1 MRLGAATVA
10 TAALGIALGA
20 ASGAA
25 GAPSVLAKLP
35 AGADAR
41 DVARDAGVT
50 LARSFPRIGWAEF
63 EVPPGDA
70 ADARERLLDD
80 PRVFRLD
87 YQRRGESLETE
98 VVPADPYTTRPPVFS
113 VGGLRTDYH
122 WQQARFFEAW
132 DLGRASARTRVA
144 VIDSEIDI
152 AHPDIAPK
160 VAAAYNAERQHPATY
175 RTPDVR
181 ASDAQIAGVGVGDND
196 LHGSHVAGLAAAATD
211 NGVGVSGA
219 GFAASL
225 MAVKVTLTVP
235 AGPSGDATFVG
246 NAVEGIVWAAD
257 SGAEVLNMSFGTTTY
272 HQALADAVAYAA
284 GRDVLLVAAA
294 GNTQDDPAGAGAA
307 LYPAALPGVL
317 AVGAT
322 GPGGAIA
329 PYSTNGAYVDVAAP
343 GSRILSTWDT
353 RASGVPI
360 DGQPAPGYQLL
371 SGTSMAAPIAA
382 GLGALVRD
390 LRPGLTAAQA
400 GGVITATAAD
410 RGAPGRDPAYGAG
423 VIDAEAALRA
433 AAIAVSVPPDPAAP
447 AAALG
452 RGPSA
457 LRTGTRVR
465 YRCTVGGR
473 TVPMAA
479 ARRLAVARG
488 ARLVCRGRTTPALGR
503 VGLQVQR
510 LLKGRW
516 TRIGSFPTR
525 ADGRFGFV
533 VRLTSAGPWAVRARL
548 PRTATH
554 AAAAGAAAR
563 VAVATRS

>member
-35 AGADAR
+35 AAPTRATSPATRG
-41 DVARDAGVT
+41 DAGAV
-50 LARSFPRIGWAEF
+50 
-63 EVPPGDA
+63 VPGSAGPSRGAPGDA

-113 VGGLRTDYH
+113 AGGLKDGLPLAAGPVLRGVGPRPRERPH
-122 WQQARFFEAW
+122 
-132 DLGRASARTRVA
+132 RVA

-160 VAAAYNAERQHPATY
+160 VAAAP
-175 RTPDVR
+175 TPSASTRPPTGPPTCARPTPRSPGR
-181 ASDAQIAGVGVGDND
+181 AFGDND

-235 AGPSGDATFVG
+235 AAPPGTRRSSATRSRASSGRPTAAPRCSTCRSAPRRTTRRWPTPSPT
-246 NAVEGIVWAAD
+246 
-257 SGAEVLNMSFGTTTY
+257 
-272 HQALADAVAYAA
+272 
-284 GRDVLLVAAA
+284 R
-294 GNTQDDPAGAGAA
+294 PAGTSCSWRRPTARRTTRRGPGPLYRRRSRRARRRGDRPGRRDRPLLHERGLRRRRGAGVPDPRRGTRGPPGPHRRPARSWLPVAERHLDGGADRGGARRAGAR
-307 LYPAALPGVL
+307 PAARPHRR
-317 AVGAT
+317 
-322 GPGGAIA
+322 PGGRGHHRDRRR
-329 PYSTNGAYVDVAAP
+329 P
-343 GSRILSTWDT
+343 R
-353 RASGVPI
+353 RAR
-360 DGQPAPGYQLL
+360 A
-371 SGTSMAAPIAA
+371 
-382 GLGALVRD
+382 
-390 LRPGLTAAQA
+390 RPGLRRRGHRRRGRAA
-400 GGVITATAAD
+400 GGGD
-410 RGAPGRDPAYGAG
+410 RG
-423 VIDAEAALRA
+423 LR
-433 AAIAVSVPPDPAAP
+433 PPDPAAP

-457 LRTGTRVR
+457 LRTGTRIR

-479 ARRLAVARG
+479 ARRRRRPRRPSGLPGRAR
-488 ARLVCRGRTTPALGR
+488 ARW
-503 VGLQVQR
+503 
-510 LLKGRW
+510 GRW
-516 TRIGSFPTR
+516 ASRC
-525 ADGRFGFV
+525 
-533 VRLTSAGPWAVRARL
+533 SAC
-548 PRTATH
+548 
-554 AAAAGAAAR
+554 
-563 VAVATRS
+563 